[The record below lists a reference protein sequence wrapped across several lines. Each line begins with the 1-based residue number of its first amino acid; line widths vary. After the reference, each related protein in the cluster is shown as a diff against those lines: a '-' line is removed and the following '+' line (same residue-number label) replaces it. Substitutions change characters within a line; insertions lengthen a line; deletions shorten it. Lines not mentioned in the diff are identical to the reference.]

1 MTELSH
7 ELARAGAMLDLKRYD
22 QAASLLARLVAAEP
36 DSGRT
41 WCLLARAHL
50 GTGQYKEAATAANRA
65 VALAPSD
72 EWPHRLASNAL
83 MHAENYPEALRAA
96 NEACRLAPDRWQTHV
111 CVAQA
116 ALAARMLDVAVQAT
130 MTARAIAPNEP
141 DVHFL
146 SGKVSLAR
154 GDLAAAREHQERT
167 LALDPAHSGA
177 MNELGRIK
185 LRAQDAMGAIRH
197 FIRAARSAP
206 GEKVYSHNVDVVI
219 LRTLTRMLY
228 LISLIAVV
236 FIFVPAAA
244 DLARFSF
251 ATTLPVA
258 GCLLAALCAWL
269 VLRMPAEA
277 RRLLWRALH
286 RRRVAAA
293 VAVAI
298 GGIAAAFTTLGLTPA
313 NLVSPMVLV
322 AVVLIMGSRLLAFA
336 ILRGVARKPPG
347 QILRPG
353 R

>member
-1 MTELSH
+1 MTEPSR
-7 ELARAGAMLDLKRYD
+7 ELARANAMLDLKRYD
-22 QAASLLARLVAAEP
+22 NAASLLARLVAAEP
-36 DSGRT
+36 DSSRT

-50 GTGQYKEAATAANRA
+50 GTGQYQEAAAAANRA

-96 NEACRLAPDRWQTHV
+96 NEARRLAPDRWQTHI

-116 ALAARMLDVAVQAT
+116 ALAARMLDIAAQAT
-130 MTARAIAPNEP
+130 ATARGIAPNEP

-154 GDLAAAREHQERT
+154 GDLAAAREHQEHT

-206 GEKVYSHNVDVVI
+206 GESVYSHNVNVVI

-228 LISLIAVV
+228 LVSLVAVV

-244 DLARFSF
+244 DLARLSF
-251 ATTLPVA
+251 AATLPVA
-258 GCLLAALCAWL
+258 ACLLAALCALL
-269 VLRMPAEA
+269 VVRMPPEA

-293 VAVAI
+293 VAVAL
-298 GGIAAAFTTLGLTPA
+298 GGIAVAFTVVGLAPE
-313 NLVSPMVLV
+313 NMLSSMMLVGAVLV
-322 AVVLIMGSRLLAFA
+322 MGSRLLAFA

-347 QILRPG
+347 QISR
-353 R
+353 